1 MTQQL
6 PSFSVWVDGVGILG
20 PGLDNWAQAQAVLQG
35 QAAYVQA
42 PTVLPVPTILPPAER
57 RRASRVIKVALA
69 VGLEAAQAAGQD
81 PAQLPNVFASSGGD
95 GHNCH
100 SLCELL
106 GSDDRQVSPTRF
118 HNSVHNA
125 ASGYWAIATGATP
138 PAQVLGGYDASFA
151 VGLFEAMVQVQTLNT
166 PVLLVVI
173 DSEYPQ
179 PLHAKRPIADTSGLA
194 LVLSPTKSER
204 SLAQLVLDAKAYLA
218 DGAAP
223 VQLQPGL
230 EGLSAMSEQL
240 PPWRGVP
247 LLAALVDVEAG
258 DSTVAVRLPW
268 LPGQVLQVTVQKDQ
282 SHAQ

>member
-218 DGAAP
+218 DGNAV

-247 LLAALVDVEAG
+247 LLAALAEATE
-258 DSTVAVRLPW
+258 STVAVRLPW
-268 LPGQVLQVTVQKDQ
+268 LPGQVLQLTVQKDQ

>member
-125 ASGYWAIATGATP
+125 AAGYWHI
-138 PAQVLGGYDASFA
+138 A
-151 VGLFEAMVQVQTLNT
+151 VGSQA
-166 PVLLVVI
+166 
-173 DSEYPQ
+173 
-179 PLHAKRPIADTSGLA
+179 TS
-194 LVLSPTKSER
+194 T
-204 SLAQLVLDAKAYLA
+204 SLCAH
-218 DGAAP
+218 DG
-223 VQLQPGL
+223 
-230 EGLSAMSEQL
+230 SFC
-240 PPWRGVP
+240 
-247 LLAALVDVEAG
+247 AG
-258 DSTVAVRLPW
+258 D
-268 LPGQVLQVTVQKDQ
+268 GEGG
-282 SHAQ
+282 HA

>member
-69 VGLEAAQAAGQD
+69 VGREAAQAEGQD
-81 PAQLPNVFASSGGD
+81 PAQLPTVFASSGGD

-138 PAQVLGGYDASFA
+138 PAQVLGG
-151 VGLFEAMVQVQTLNT
+151 
-166 PVLLVVI
+166 
-173 DSEYPQ
+173 
-179 PLHAKRPIADTSGLA
+179 
-194 LVLSPTKSER
+194 
-204 SLAQLVLDAKAYLA
+204 
-218 DGAAP
+218 
-223 VQLQPGL
+223 
-230 EGLSAMSEQL
+230 
-240 PPWRGVP
+240 
-247 LLAALVDVEAG
+247 
-258 DSTVAVRLPW
+258 
-268 LPGQVLQVTVQKDQ
+268 
-282 SHAQ
+282 